1 MMLTAA
7 CQEFSVVGCDKTED
21 RTKVTFE
28 PSLKEV
34 VAGHNVAEQ
43 RSVREL
49 FLNQCRR
56 SRVFIQKFI
65 ATVAVYLI
73 LCVPCSCDGIPKNV
87 PYSLGPSFCCSLQW
101 RSWCCISAGA
111 DWP

>member
-28 PSLKEV
+28 SSLKEV

-65 ATVAVYLI
+65 ATVSGRVTA
-73 LCVPCSCDGIPKNV
+73 
-87 PYSLGPSFCCSLQW
+87 W
-101 RSWCCISAGA
+101 R
-111 DWP
+111 